1 MEGFKSNNQDVNE
14 VRTFSFDSG
23 RLPEVESSWRAANV
37 AFPSLRCSSRPLLLP
52 PTVAACFSDSLLQF
66 FVQLLNNML
75 YCTNVTDL
83 ATQEYLISLP

>member
-1 MEGFKSNNQDVNE
+1 MFTLLAYCTSMSQQHYSITCAINKLQHVWCFTEC
-14 VRTFSFDSG
+14 
-23 RLPEVESSWRAANV
+23 A